1 MGGEEVNQQYL
12 AVDLGSSNGKIL
24 QASLGEDGTLRMREA
39 GRFATPRVWM
49 GGHLCIDLY
58 GVYEEIC
65 RTLMTLGKKQ
75 VPVRSIGV
83 DAWVSDF
90 GIVDAHGDMKGLPVF
105 YRDRRTNGM
114 PAEVEK
120 VISYRELYGLTRQ
133 RKTQD
138 TTLCQMIALLKERP
152 DAFKEGDRIMHLGDL
167 LMYFFSGRV
176 CSEISAASYSQLF
189 DMKKQCWEDR
199 VFDLFGIP
207 KSIRPPVVHAGEY
220 LGQISKKHAAF
231 LGTNQFDVIAPATH
245 DTSSAGVAVPAE
257 AGTNWAFIATGSW
270 YLVSMEL
277 DEPADS
283 ELSYRYNLSNTGL
296 AFGKTLLK
304 RNVCAMW
311 LIQECRRQWE
321 KMGLACDYPRIAA
334 LAAQAVPFYAVIDTE
349 DESFYNPDDMVGSIT
364 EYLKRTGQRP
374 VSREDIGQI
383 ARIIYESIAFKCR
396 YALEALKKT
405 TGRKVDIVYVIGGAS
420 GVAFLNQ
427 MLAEAMN
434 MEVIS
439 APGEASAAGNILMQA
454 VGTGEL
460 KNEEEVRAVVR
471 KTFPMEHYRP
481 EEPEAWDRKYPEFL
495 QLCGLGSEPS

>member
-1 MGGEEVNQQYL
+1 MNQQYV

-24 QASLGEDGTLRMREA
+24 LASLGDDGALHMEEA
-39 GRFATPRVWM
+39 GRFATPRVWA
-49 GGHLCIDLY
+49 GGHLCINVY

-65 RTLMTLGKKQ
+65 RTLAALGKKQ
-75 VPVRSIGV
+75 IPVRSIGV

-90 GIVDAHGDMKGLPVF
+90 GVVGAHGDMRGLPVF
-105 YRDRRTNGM
+105 YRDKRTNGM
-114 PAEVEK
+114 PEEVEK
-120 VISYRELYGLTRQ
+120 VIGYRELYGLTRQ
-133 RKTQD
+133 RRTQD

-152 DAFKEGDRIMHLGDL
+152 DAFAKGDRIMHLGDL

-189 DMKKQCWEDR
+189 DMGKQRWEDR

-207 KSIRPPVVHAGEY
+207 KSIQPPIVHGGEY
-220 LGQISKKHAAF
+220 LGRISKEQASF
-231 LGTNQFDVIAPATH
+231 LGTNQFDVVAPAVH

-257 AGTNWAFIATGSW
+257 EGTNWAFIATGSW

-277 DEPADS
+277 EQPADS

-321 KMGLACDYPRIAA
+321 KMGLTCDYPTIAA
-334 LAAQAVPFYAVIDTE
+334 LAGKAVPFYAIVDTE
-349 DESFYNPDDMVGSIT
+349 DNSFYNPENMVESVLD
-364 EYLKRTGQRP
+364 YLRKTGQRVP
-374 VSREDIGQI
+374 AGEDIGQI

-396 YALEALKKT
+396 YALGTLKKT
-405 TGRKVDIVYVIGGAS
+405 TGRPVDTVYVIGGAS

-427 MLAEAMN
+427 MLADVMN
-434 MEVIS
+434 IEVVA
-439 APGEASAAGNILMQA
+439 APGEASAAGNVLMQA

-460 KNEEEVRAVVR
+460 KDEAEVRLVAGR
-471 KTFPMEHYRP
+471 TFPTKRYAP
-481 EEPEAWDRKYPEFL
+481 ENAGAFDWKYPEFL
-495 QLCGLGSEPS
+495 QLCGLEDERL